1 MICRRG
7 RSEPRTLLPLA
18 LVALLAACAT
28 PVGVTR
34 VGQETVERQLTDT
47 ILTSNQP
54 STYSRIVLERL
65 ALTQEYATDPE
76 AALAALHAGLG
87 KPDTT
92 ARLQALAELAY
103 AHARRTDSRS
113 YYLAAALYAYAF
125 LFPADPAA
133 APDRYD
139 PRVPL
144 AMDLY
149 NFGLARGLSTT
160 GGTWVDVRGRTVALP
175 FGTLD
180 MQLDLDSLRY
190 GTYAFERFTGLSGY
204 AVRGLRNRYRHP
216 GLGAALAAEA
226 VPIPGEAP
234 DAEARWLPP
243 RARVPV
249 VLLLRVSD
257 AQQSIATGNVRGTI
271 EVHPWDEASTTAVGP
286 YTVPLEFDPTA
297 TLALALEKSP
307 LWDAEISGFRRGDF
321 RLLAKQEETHGLFM
335 TAPYKPGLTPVVFVH
350 GTASSP
356 ARWAEMLNEL
366 MGDPVLERH
375 YQWWFFLY
383 DSGNPI
389 FYSGASL
396 RDALRSAVSTLDPA
410 ASDPALQKMVVIGHS
425 QGGLLTKLMV
435 VDSGDRFWRN
445 VSDQPFES
453 AAISPESRAL
463 AERMIFFHPLPCV
476 HRVIFIATPHRGSFL
491 AENFLGNIARKLVRV
506 PSSLTR
512 ATMDL
517 VRLDPIR
524 AAQSAVTVPTSID
537 NMQWSNP
544 GLQTLARS
552 PIAPGVHAHSIIPV
566 KGNGPAEDGNDG
578 VVAYR
583 SAHIDGVDSELVVRD
598 SHSTQATQATIEEV
612 RRILYEQLNPAAPSA
627 GVSPH

>member
-1 MICRRG
+1 M
-7 RSEPRTLLPLA
+7 
-18 LVALLAACAT
+18 
-28 PVGVTR
+28 GVSR

-47 ILTSNQP
+47 ILTSTRP
-54 STYSRIVLERL
+54 SVYSRIVLERF
-65 ALTQEYATDPE
+65 ALTEQYATDPRT
-76 AALAALHAGLG
+76 ALATLHAGLG
-87 KPDTT
+87 QPDTA
-92 ARLQALAELAY
+92 ARLLALSELSYAY
-103 AHARRTDSRS
+103 AHRTGDRS
-113 YYLAAALYAYAF
+113 YDLAAALYAYAF
-125 LFPADPAA
+125 LFPVDPAT

-149 NFGLARGLSTT
+149 NFSLARGLSAA
-160 GGTWVDVRGRTVALP
+160 GGSWVDVRTRTVPLS

-180 MQLDLDSLRY
+180 MELDLESLRY
-190 GTYAFERFTGLSGY
+190 GTYAFERFTALSDY

-216 GLGAALAAEA
+216 GLGAAIAAEA
-226 VPIPGEAP
+226 APIPGEAP
-234 DAEARWLPP
+234 DAAARWLPP

-249 VLLLRVSD
+249 ALLLRIPD
-257 AQQSIATGNVRGTI
+257 ARQAVQSGRVHGTI
-271 EVHPWDEASTTAVGP
+271 EIHPWDEASTTAIGS

-297 TLALALEKSP
+297 TLALTLEKSP

-321 RLLAKQEETHGLFM
+321 RLFAKQADTQGLFM
-335 TAPYKPGLTPVVFVH
+335 TTPYKRGLTPVVFVH

-356 ARWAEMLNEL
+356 ARWAEMLNEI

-375 YQWWFFLY
+375 YQWWFFIY
-383 DSGNPI
+383 ESGNPI
-389 FYSGASL
+389 LYSGANL
-396 RDALRSAVSTLDPA
+396 RGALRSAVETLDPTG
-410 ASDPALQKMVVIGHS
+410 SDPALREMVVIGHS

-435 VDSGDRFWRN
+435 VDSNDRFWRN
-445 VSDQPFES
+445 LSDQPFDTAALS
-453 AAISPESRAL
+453 AESRAL
-463 AERMIFFHPLPCV
+463 AERTIFFSPLPFV

-517 VRLDPIR
+517 IRLDPIH
-524 AAQSAVTVPTSID
+524 AARSAVTVPTSID

-544 GLQTLARS
+544 GLRTLEAS

-566 KGNGPAEDGNDG
+566 KGSGPVGDGNDG
-578 VVAYR
+578 VVAYK
-583 SAHIDGVDSELVVRD
+583 SAHIDGADSELIVRD

-612 RRILYEQLNPAAPSA
+612 RRILHEQLTTR
-627 GVSPH
+627 VSPF